1 MSLLFRTALRATLAM
16 AAIAL
21 PTLSPSVAGAAAAP
35 GSVTISPIGT
45 SAAYFTVKIADGAS
59 RRLSVAL
66 SNPGG
71 SVAKAET
78 YAANV
83 YSIVNGGFAARL
95 AGQAETGV
103 TTWLDYPEQAITLAP
118 GHTQLRSFTV
128 SVPANAAPGEHVTTL
143 VIRPERCAPT
153 TSSSMGA

>member
-1 MSLLFRTALRATLAM
+1 MSSLFRTALSATLVA

-21 PTLSPSVAGAAAAP
+21 PTLSPSLAGATAAPAAAL
-35 GSVTISPIGT
+35 GSVTLSPVGT
-45 SAAYFTVKIADGAS
+45 SAAYSTVKIADGAS

-66 SNPGG
+66 SNAGG

-103 TTWLDYPEQAITLAP
+103 TTWLDYPEQAVTLA
-118 GHTQLRSFTV
+118 GWHNTAQ
-128 SVPANAAPGEHVTTL
+128 
-143 VIRPERCAPT
+143 
-153 TSSSMGA
+153 

>member
-1 MSLLFRTALRATLAM
+1 
-16 AAIAL
+16 
-21 PTLSPSVAGAAAAP
+21 
-35 GSVTISPIGT
+35 
-45 SAAYFTVKIADGAS
+45 VKIADGAS

-103 TTWLDYPEQAITLAP
+103 TTWLDYPEQAISLAP
-118 GHTQLRSFTV
+118 GHTQRLSFTV
-128 SVPANAAPGEHVTTL
+128 SVPANASPVSTSPLWSSKNRARPRPAGRRPLPG
-143 VIRPERCAPT
+143 
-153 TSSSMGA
+153 